1 MFDREEGQVR
11 VKPQFREGV
20 TWRLGDARDAGL
32 VGALGLQDIM
42 VANWFLCTRGG
53 RRVLAQ
59 SRAVGQA
66 RRVPLCL
73 RCRPRRAEQSRSGAR
88 LETGDGADRQNPR
101 GRSIVTT

>member
-59 SRAVGQA
+59 SRAVG
-66 RRVPLCL
+66 
-73 RCRPRRAEQSRSGAR
+73 
-88 LETGDGADRQNPR
+88 
-101 GRSIVTT
+101 